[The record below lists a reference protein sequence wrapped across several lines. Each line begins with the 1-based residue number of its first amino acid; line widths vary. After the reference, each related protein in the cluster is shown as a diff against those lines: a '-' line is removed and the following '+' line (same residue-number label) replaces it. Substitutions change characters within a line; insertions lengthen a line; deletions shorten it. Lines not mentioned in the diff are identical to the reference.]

1 MLLAHPNHLTHG
13 GRGLNDP
20 TGKRDREIVPIVIYD
35 FVRIPFYSLAPYP
48 SHAKPCFTS
57 RCAIKAPSKEELGSP
72 TSEYSN
78 PLSTTT
84 TALAA
89 LNYGSISVLMYITK
103 AEFGPKRLISSS
115 IALPR
120 DCSNSSVMAKIF
132 NRLRHRK
139 IARPILPLPSFWLV
153 CARAFE
159 HALLCGCLRPNAEQK
174 ATEAEPRPRP

>member
-13 GRGLNDP
+13 VGGLNDP
-20 TGKRDREIVPIVIYD
+20 IGKHDRGIVPIGIYD

-48 SHAKPCFTS
+48 CHAKPRFTS
-57 RCAIKAPSKEELGSP
+57 RCAITAPSKGELGFP

-89 LNYGSISVLMYITK
+89 LIYGSISVPMCITK
-103 AEFGPKRLISSS
+103 AELGPKRLIPSSV
-115 IALPR
+115 ALLR

-132 NRLRHRK
+132 NGLRHRK
-139 IARPILPLPSFWLV
+139 IAKPILPFPSFWLV
-153 CARAFE
+153 YARAFE
-159 HALLCGCLRPNAEQK
+159 HVSLCGCLRPNAEQK
-174 ATEAEPRPRP
+174 ATEAEPRTHL